1 MDIRSFPSG
10 SPDAAAGRGGA
21 APVPGRRLLA
31 GPAWVCVI
39 PALVTLVVVLHQ
51 IQRPSFWRDEGATL
65 SAVHRSIPE
74 LLRMLGTVDV
84 VHGAYYLLMWVVV
97 RLAGSSELAVR
108 FPSAVAMAV
117 TAGIVTALGRRLVS
131 VPGGLAAGLV
141 FAALPS
147 VTSYG
152 HDAREYAIVAM
163 LAAIASYLLVRA
175 IAARTRP
182 RRWLVAYGV
191 ALAGLG
197 LGNLFALLLIP
208 AHALTL
214 ALAVR
219 CDPPGP
225 SRRRLVHGWLAAVA
239 AALVVVSPVAVI
251 GWRQRAQIA
260 WIKPLNVR
268 LVTSLEQLLGPQT
281 VVSVVL
287 VIAAAAAAI
296 SVVRGRLRPGVN
308 RPSRLTALCLPW
320 LLLPPAA
327 LLAASLVHPVYSPR
341 YIAFC
346 TPAAA
351 LLVGAAVAALG
362 VAAAHAA
369 EGKVT
374 RPGLAGW
381 ATGIVAVSLI
391 VLAALPAQAGL
402 RIYGSQDRNLRRLS
416 AILSRS
422 AHPGD
427 AVYFLSR
434 NSRSFYYA
442 YPDGYRRLRDI
453 SLARN
458 AVASGTL
465 FGTNVGIPAI
475 RWRLRTV
482 TSVWV
487 IEASRAPL
495 TVPALAG
502 QGFWS
507 ARRQHIHGIWL
518 LRYVRLDPV
527 A

>member
-1 MDIRSFPSG
+1 MGVRSFPSG

-21 APVPGRRLLA
+21 TPVPGRRLVA

-39 PALVTLVVVLHQ
+39 PALATLVVVLDQ

-65 SAVHRSIPE
+65 SAVHRSMPE

-84 VHGAYYLLMWVVV
+84 VHSAYYLLMWVVV
-97 RLAGSSELAVR
+97 RVAGSSELAVR

-163 LAAIASYLLVRA
+163 LAAIAGYLLVRA
-175 IAARTRP
+175 TAAGTRR
-182 RRWLVAYGV
+182 RRWLAAYGV

-197 LGNLFALLLIP
+197 LGNLLALLLIP

-225 SRRRLVHGWLAAVA
+225 SRRQLVHGWLVAVT

-260 WIKPLNVR
+260 WVKPLNVR
-268 LVTSLEQLLGPQT
+268 LVTSLQQLLGPPA
-281 VVSVVL
+281 VVGVAL

-296 SVVRGRLRPGVN
+296 SVMRGRPRPGVN

-327 LLAASLVHPVYSPR
+327 LLTASLVHPVFSPR

-351 LLVGAAVAALG
+351 LLIGGAVAALG
-362 VAAAHAA
+362 TAAARAA
-369 EGKVT
+369 EGTVT

-381 ATGIVAVSLI
+381 ATGIAAVSLI
-391 VLAALPAQAGL
+391 VLAGLPALTGL
-402 RIYGSQDRNLRRLS
+402 RIYGSQGQDLRRLS
-416 AILSRS
+416 AILSRT

-427 AVYFLSR
+427 AVYFLTR
-434 NSRSFYYA
+434 NSRAFLYA

-453 SLARN
+453 SLLRN
-458 AVASGTL
+458 AAASGTL
-465 FGTNVGIPAI
+465 FGTNARVPAI
-475 RWRLRTV
+475 RRRLRTV
-482 TSVWV
+482 STLWV
-487 IEASRAPL
+487 IEASRTL
-495 TVPALAG
+495 RTVPALAG

-507 ARRQHIHGIWL
+507 AHRQHIRGIWL
-518 LRYVRLDPV
+518 LRYARLDPV